1 MSAWLALAAPPRAP
15 ELNGQEKY
23 FKSFDDIVDHCCY
36 VWITLIDLSRGKSCP
51 SRAAMA
57 NREAVAPRTLQWG
70 PGGGR
75 MNLRPSVPAAR
86 RRLNFRNVQSQPSFL
101 R

>member
-1 MSAWLALAAPPRAP
+1 MSAWLALAAPPSAP
-15 ELNGQEKY
+15 QLNGQEKY

-57 NREAVAPRTLQWG
+57 NREVVAPRTLQWG

-75 MNLRPSVPAAR
+75 KI
-86 RRLNFRNVQSQPSFL
+86 
-101 R
+101 

>member
-23 FKSFDDIVDHCCY
+23 FKSFYDIVDHCCY

-57 NREAVAPRTLQWG
+57 NREALAPRRFS
-70 PGGGR
+70 GGR
-75 MNLRPSVPAAR
+75 GAVEKI
-86 RRLNFRNVQSQPSFL
+86 
-101 R
+101 